1 MDSRGVSTAERKAH
15 LPPTLQGSGHWKT
28 TYLNAGQGLS
38 KNATLLAVR
47 CSDLLKAFIINLS
60 YIKSGHLS
68 NLLILAF

>member
-47 CSDLLKAFIINLS
+47 CS
-60 YIKSGHLS
+60 
-68 NLLILAF
+68 